1 MGANVNPRPVAPHA
15 PEQYS
20 NVPPSIPPTTPTSEL
35 RSDVYA
41 NVAAKPESE
50 LPRVYKPQ
58 GGTNESMLVTNP
70 NTGEEIDEWGCAV
83 TWLPILLV
91 ENAKQGRQ
99 TSAAIE
105 SFRNEAVRAHH
116 ATTAAMTAAAAIH
129 LLEPQP

>member
-1 MGANVNPRPVAPHA
+1 MVQLKASTFCPLV
-15 PEQYS
+15 
-20 NVPPSIPPTTPTSEL
+20 
-35 RSDVYA
+35 
-41 NVAAKPESE
+41 
-50 LPRVYKPQ
+50 Q
-58 GGTNESMLVTNP
+58 GECKQLGCSWFTQLCGTNP

-99 TSAAIE
+99 ASAAIE

-116 ATTAAMTAAAAIH
+116 ATAAAMTAAATIH